1 MGDGLVGSLV
11 ARSFWPSC
19 ANCYHLLGCTV
30 EPKHSLFP
38 DTWPWAKSQIPF
50 REGDLIVK
58 SWVGNSALYVPH
70 EKCHSYRIAPR
81 FTRILDL
88 HHQRYL
94 SLEWQSRRVHDELNV
109 LEGDGVENEETRR
122 LNEELRR
129 ILAMQSLI
137 SRTYAPIGSEEEPC
151 GPGTTT

>member
-1 MGDGLVGSLV
+1 MSDGLVGSLV

-19 ANCYHLLGCTV
+19 ANCYHLLGCMV
-30 EPKHSLFP
+30 WPKHPSFP
-38 DTWPWAKSQIPF
+38 DTWPWARCHIPF

-70 EKCHSYRIAPR
+70 DSCAYYMVGLR
-81 FTRILDL
+81 FVRMLKLD
-88 HHQRYL
+88 HERYL
-94 SLEWQSRRVHDELNV
+94 SLEWQSQRVHAELNV
-109 LEGDGVENEETRR
+109 LEDDGIETEETQR

-129 ILAMQSLI
+129 LLDMQHRI
-137 SRTYAPIGSEEEPC
+137 SHTFAPIGSEEEPC